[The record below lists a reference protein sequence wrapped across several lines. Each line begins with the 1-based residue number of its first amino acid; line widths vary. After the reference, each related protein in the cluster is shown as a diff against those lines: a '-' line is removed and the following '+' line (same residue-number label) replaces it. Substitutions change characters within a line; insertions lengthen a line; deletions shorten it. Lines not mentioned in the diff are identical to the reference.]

1 MHDELQ
7 QHETAQFDRLVDGEL
22 SPDERHS
29 LLAALD
35 NRPGA
40 WRQCALAFLEAQSWR
55 GDLGA
60 IVQQP
65 QASIANPATSA
76 APMATRSEKKSTQHW
91 LAIAA
96 GLLVAFGLGSVWQA
110 DRIGSPLVNNS
121 QAPIGKLA
129 NSETKNEDQPNDN
142 RATSE
147 QVSPSRRR
155 SRDALTFWA
164 RDDAGSPQR
173 VHVPLVD
180 AGAVD
185 RQLGVEFR
193 SALPDAFREHLRNN
207 GYDVHST
214 RRYAPLYL
222 DSGGSLVVPV
232 EDTRI
237 VPISSD
243 VF

>member
-22 SPDERHS
+22 SADERHS
-29 LLAALD
+29 LLASLD
-35 NRPGA
+35 DRPGA

-60 IVQQP
+60 IVRQP
-65 QASIANPATSA
+65 QAPIANPATRP
-76 APMATRSEKKSTQHW
+76 APIATRPQKISTPHW

-96 GLLVAFGLGSVWQA
+96 GLLIAFGLGSVWQA
-110 DRIGSPLVNNS
+110 DRFDTPLVHNS
-121 QAPIGKLA
+121 PAPVGDLA
-129 NSETKNEDQPNDN
+129 NSETKNENQPNDN
-142 RATSE
+142 RATGE
-147 QVSPSRRR
+147 QVSPSQLR

-180 AGAVD
+180 AGTVD

-193 SALPDAFREHLRNN
+193 SAMPDAFREHLRNN

-214 RRYAPLYL
+214 RRYAPLHL

-237 VPISSD
+237 VPISPE